1 MCSRY
6 NLTSPP
12 EAVRAY
18 FNVAKCEPFPPRYNI
33 APTQPVLI
41 ARRGHGGE
49 RELCLVRWG
58 LIPGWAKNLEK
69 FSTLINARAE
79 TLTEKPSFR
88 GPLRHKRC
96 LIPADGFYEW
106 TGKPGNKQPHL
117 IRPRG
122 GGLMAFAGL
131 YEEWLGPD
139 GSEIDSMAIITVP
152 ANAAVRPIHDR
163 MPAILPSEHFDAW
176 LDVRAVDTPFAV
188 PLLSPARDDLLEIVE
203 VSRRLNNPRND
214 GPELLLPDRPAL
226 L

>member
-1 MCSRY
+1 
-6 NLTSPP
+6 
-12 EAVRAY
+12 
-18 FNVAKCEPFPPRYNI
+18 
-33 APTQPVLI
+33 
-41 ARRGHGGE
+41 
-49 RELCLVRWG
+49 
-58 LIPGWAKNLEK
+58 
-69 FSTLINARAE
+69 
-79 TLTEKPSFR
+79 
-88 GPLRHKRC
+88 
-96 LIPADGFYEW
+96 
-106 TGKPGNKQPHL
+106 
-117 IRPRG
+117 
-122 GGLMAFAGL
+122 MAFAGL